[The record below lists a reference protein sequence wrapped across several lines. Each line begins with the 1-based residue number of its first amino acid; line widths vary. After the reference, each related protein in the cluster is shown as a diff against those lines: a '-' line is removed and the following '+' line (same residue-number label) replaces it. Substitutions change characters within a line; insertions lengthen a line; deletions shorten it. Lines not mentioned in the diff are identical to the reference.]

1 MLRSGEWKV
10 TTEGTWEKIWTC
22 RRDKVLVLERG
33 EEKGGT
39 IEYSF
44 CPRERACLPASRE
57 KSFPVHPPS
66 PTPHA
71 PGQKLP
77 AILED

>member
-33 EEKGGT
+33 EEKAVT
-39 IEYSF
+39 EQIAFVY
-44 CPRERACLPASRE
+44 L
-57 KSFPVHPPS
+57 
-66 PTPHA
+66 
-71 PGQKLP
+71 L
-77 AILED
+77 